1 MVQVEHPRRPRVLKR
16 RADVVLSVVLQVL
29 YRVRRLRFDAHDY
42 LGSLAWRL
50 VLIQPQIG
58 DEVGPGA
65 PIHFQITD
73 CRGRVTNL
81 VEVQFLV
88 IWLLVSRAVLIFVCS
103 ISRLIMLHAE
113 HLL

>member
-1 MVQVEHPRRPRVLKR
+1 MVQVEHTCRPRVLKC
-16 RADVVLSVVLQVL
+16 RADVVLTVVLQVL
-29 YRVRRLRFDAHDY
+29 YRVRRLWLDAHDY

-58 DEVGPGA
+58 DEVGPWA

-81 VEVQFLV
+81 VKVQFLA

-103 ISRLIMLHAE
+103 ISR
-113 HLL
+113 